1 MGEWSNGLCG
11 CFNNITLCLITY
23 VAPCYTAGKNAE
35 AVGDSCMMVGALYAL
50 VNPAGVYFA
59 AKAREKIREQKGIEV
74 SCGLSQHV
82 FGIISN
88 FCDTPPPPKKKK
100 KAKMNTKKDKK
111 NKNQG
116 KKINQ
121 NLTFKKKNLKLNK
134 QPRNLLN
141 IGAKQKLIIINKLCK
156 KKN

>member
-1 MGEWSNGLCG
+1 M
-11 CFNNITLCLITY
+11 CL
-23 VAPCYTAGKNAE
+23 V
-35 AVGDSCMMVGALYAL
+35 LL
-50 VNPAGVYFA
+50 VIFV
-59 AKAREKIREQKGIEV
+59 I
-74 SCGLSQHV
+74 
-82 FGIISN
+82 
-88 FCDTPPPPKKKK
+88 PPPPKKKK
-100 KAKMNTKKDKK
+100 KAKMSIKKKI

>member
-1 MGEWSNGLCG
+1 MN
-11 CFNNITLCLITY
+11 T
-23 VAPCYTAGKNAE
+23 
-35 AVGDSCMMVGALYAL
+35 
-50 VNPAGVYFA
+50 
-59 AKAREKIREQKGIEV
+59 
-74 SCGLSQHV
+74 
-82 FGIISN
+82 
-88 FCDTPPPPKKKK
+88 KKKK
-100 KAKMNTKKDKK
+100 K
-111 NKNQG
+111 KNQG

>member
-1 MGEWSNGLCG
+1 M
-11 CFNNITLCLITY
+11 CL
-23 VAPCYTAGKNAE
+23 V
-35 AVGDSCMMVGALYAL
+35 LL
-50 VNPAGVYFA
+50 VIFVIP
-59 AKAREKIREQKGIEV
+59 
-74 SCGLSQHV
+74 
-82 FGIISN
+82 
-88 FCDTPPPPKKKK
+88 PPPPKKKK

-156 KKN
+156 KKKLKEINKIFRMF